1 MKEPMQSWLECFRLA
16 VAALKADKVKAC
28 LTTLSVLIGSASLV
42 LVLTIAGTGKRYIL
56 SRIEGIGANL
66 AYATLNRN
74 GSPATLQDELT
85 MADLEAIQNTLPTV
99 AAAAGTYDAPVD
111 FHVSGRPRHARLV
124 GATRDFLKIRN
135 LQITSGRYFDEQD
148 FVSRARVCLVTNP
161 IMERNPSLAIGE
173 VLRIDQFRCTVIG
186 TFTEGIPTF
195 GQSEIQAE
203 TILVPFPVAR
213 LITGEAFLQVI
224 YAQAHSSTEVD
235 ALTLE
240 LRRLLQARHRP
251 EARYDVG
258 NLSSLLQ
265 TAGDVS
271 LAMTLLLLAIGLV
284 TLTVGG
290 TGIMN
295 IMLANIAERKQ
306 EIGLRKALGARASEI
321 RLQFLM
327 EAIFISSAGSL
338 AGAVCAVAL
347 VVSATT
353 FFRDFVNLD
362 ISWSSVAFALLVS
375 SAVGLLFGYQ
385 PANRAAGLHPVEAL
399 RAEA

>member
-1 MKEPMQSWLECFRLA
+1 MRDPMQSWLESFRLA

-42 LVLTIAGTGKRYIL
+42 LVLTIAGTGKRYIV

-66 AYATLNRN
+66 VYATLNRN
-74 GSPATLQDELT
+74 GTPATLQDELT
-85 MADLEAIQNTLPTV
+85 MADLESIRNALPSV
-99 AAAAGTYDAPVD
+99 SAAAGTYDAPVD
-111 FHVSGRPRHARLV
+111 FQVSGRPRHARLV

-135 LQITSGRYFDEQD
+135 LRITSGRYFDDQD
-148 FVSRARVCLVTNP
+148 YVYRSKVCLVTDA
-161 IMERNPSLAIGE
+161 IMQRNPTLQIGE
-173 VLRIDQFRCTVIG
+173 TLRIDQFRCTVIG

-213 LITGEAFLQVI
+213 FVTGEAFLQVI
-224 YAQAHSSTEVD
+224 YAQAHSSKEVHR
-235 ALTLE
+235 LTSE
-240 LRRLLQARHRP
+240 LKGLLQTRHRR

-258 NLSSLLQ
+258 DLSSLLE

-338 AGAVCAVAL
+338 AGAICAVAL
-347 VVSATT
+347 VVSATA
-353 FFRDFVNLD
+353 FFKDFVNLD

-385 PANRAAGLHPVEAL
+385 PASRAADLHPVEAL

>member
-1 MKEPMQSWLECFRLA
+1 MQRWLECFRLA

-42 LVLTIAGTGKRYIL
+42 LVLTVAGTGKRYIV

-85 MADLEAIQNTLPTV
+85 LGDLEAIRSSLPNV
-99 AAAAGTYDAPVD
+99 VAAAGTYDAPVD
-111 FHVSGRPRHARLV
+111 FQVSGRPRHARLV

-148 FVSRARVCLVTNP
+148 FFSRAKVCLVTDP
-161 IMERNPSLAIGE
+161 VIERNPTLQLGE
-173 VLRIDQFRCTVIG
+173 VLRIDQFRCTLIG
-186 TFTEGIPTF
+186 TFTEGVPTF
-195 GQSEIQAE
+195 GQSEVQAE
-203 TILVPFPVAR
+203 TILVPFPVAK
-213 LITGEAFLQVI
+213 LVTGEAFLQVI
-224 YAQAHSSTEVD
+224 YAQASSSAEVHK
-235 ALTLE
+235 LTSE
-240 LRRLLQARHRP
+240 LKRILQGRHRR
-251 EARYDVG
+251 EARYDVE
-258 NLSSLLQ
+258 NLSSLLE
-265 TAGDVS
+265 TAGNIS
-271 LAMTLLLLAIGLV
+271 LAMTLVLLAVGLV

-306 EIGLRKALGARASEI
+306 EIGLRKALGARSSEI

-327 EAIFISSAGSL
+327 EAIFISSAGSI
-338 AGAVCAVAL
+338 AGAFFAVAL
-347 VVSATT
+347 VASATA
-353 FFRDFVNLD
+353 FFRDFVSLNL
-362 ISWSSVAFALLVS
+362 SWTSVAFALVVS

-385 PANRAAGLHPVEAL
+385 PASRAASLHPVEAL
-399 RAEA
+399 RTEV

>member
-1 MKEPMQSWLECFRLA
+1 MRDSMQSWLESFRLA

-42 LVLTIAGTGKRYIL
+42 LVLTIAGTGKRYII

-66 AYATLNRN
+66 VYATLNRN
-74 GSPATLQDELT
+74 GSPATLQDELG
-85 MADLEAIQNTLPTV
+85 MADLEAIRNTLPSV
-99 AAAAGTYDAPVD
+99 SAVAGTYDAPVD
-111 FHVSGRPRHARLV
+111 FQVSGRPRHARLV

-135 LQITSGRYFDEQD
+135 LRITSGRYFDEQD
-148 FVSRARVCLVTNP
+148 FGSRSKVCLVTDP
-161 IMERNPSLAIGE
+161 IRERNPSLEIGE
-173 VLRIDQFRCTVIG
+173 MLRIDQFRCTVIG

-195 GQSEIQAE
+195 GQSEIQTE

-213 LITGEAFLQVI
+213 FVTGEAFLQVI
-224 YAQAHSSTEVD
+224 YAQAHSSIEVHR
-235 ALTLE
+235 LTSE
-240 LRRLLQARHRP
+240 LKGLLQSRHRP
-251 EARYDVG
+251 DARYDVG
-258 NLSSLLQ
+258 NLSSLLE

-306 EIGLRKALGARASEI
+306 EIGLRKALGARSSEI

-338 AGAVCAVAL
+338 AGAICAVAL
-347 VVSATT
+347 VVSATA
-353 FFRDFVNLD
+353 FFRDFGNFD
-362 ISWSSVAFALLVS
+362 ISWSSVAFALLIS

-385 PANRAAGLHPVEAL
+385 PASRAAGLHPVEAL

>member
-1 MKEPMQSWLECFRLA
+1 MQSWLESFRLA

-42 LVLTIAGTGKRYIL
+42 LVLTIAGTGKRYIV

-66 AYATLNRN
+66 VYATLNRN
-74 GSPATLQDELT
+74 GTPATLQDELT
-85 MADLEAIQNTLPTV
+85 MADLESIRNALPSV
-99 AAAAGTYDAPVD
+99 SAAAGTYDAPVD
-111 FHVSGRPRHARLV
+111 FQVSGRPRHARLV

-135 LQITSGRYFDEQD
+135 LRITSGRYFDDQD
-148 FVSRARVCLVTNP
+148 YVSRSKVCLVTDA
-161 IMERNPSLAIGE
+161 IMQRNPTLQIGE
-173 VLRIDQFRCTVIG
+173 TLRIDQFRCTVIG

-213 LITGEAFLQVI
+213 FVTGEAFLQVI
-224 YAQAHSSTEVD
+224 YAQAHSSKEVHR
-235 ALTLE
+235 LTSE
-240 LRRLLQARHRP
+240 LKGLLQTRHRR

-258 NLSSLLQ
+258 DLSSLLE

-338 AGAVCAVAL
+338 AGAICAVAL
-347 VVSATT
+347 VVSATA
-353 FFRDFVNLD
+353 FFKDFVNLD

-385 PANRAAGLHPVEAL
+385 PASRAADLHPVEAL

>member
-1 MKEPMQSWLECFRLA
+1 MQQWLECFRLA

-28 LTTLSVLIGSASLV
+28 LTTISVLIGSASLV
-42 LVLTIAGTGKRYIL
+42 LVLTIAGTGKRYIV

-85 MADLEAIQNTLPTV
+85 LADLEAIRNTLPSV
-99 AAAAGTYDAPVD
+99 SAAAGTYDAPVD
-111 FHVSGRPRHARLV
+111 FQISGRPRHARLV

-148 FVSRARVCLVTNP
+148 FLSRAKVCLVTDP
-161 IMERNPSLAIGE
+161 IIERNPTLELGE

-186 TFTEGIPTF
+186 TFTEGVPTF

-203 TILVPFPVAR
+203 TILVPFPVAK
-213 LITGEAFLQVI
+213 LVTGEAFIQVI
-224 YAQAHSSTEVD
+224 YAQAVSSAEVHN
-235 ALTLE
+235 LTSE
-240 LRRLLQARHRP
+240 LKGLLQGRHRR
-251 EARYDVG
+251 EARYDVE
-258 NLSSLLQ
+258 NLSSLLE
-265 TAGDVS
+265 TAGDIS
-271 LAMTLLLLAIGLV
+271 LAMTLVLLAVGLV

-306 EIGLRKALGARASEI
+306 EIGLRKALGARSSEI

-327 EAIFISSAGSL
+327 EAIFISSAGSI
-338 AGAVCAVAL
+338 AGAFFAVAM
-347 VVSATT
+347 VVSATAL
-353 FFRDFVNLD
+353 FKDFVNLD
-362 ISWSSVAFALLVS
+362 ISWAAVAFALLVS

-385 PANRAAGLHPVEAL
+385 PASRAASLHPVEAL
-399 RAEA
+399 RTEI

>member
-1 MKEPMQSWLECFRLA
+1 MSDPMQSWLESFRLA

-42 LVLTIAGTGKRYIL
+42 LVLTIAGTGKRYIV

-74 GSPATLQDELT
+74 GSPAALQDELT
-85 MADLEAIQNTLPTV
+85 LADLEAIRSTLPGV
-99 AAAAGTYDAPVD
+99 SAAAGTYDAPVD
-111 FHVSGRPRHARLV
+111 FQVSGRPRHARLV

-148 FVSRARVCLVTNP
+148 FISRAKVCMVTDP
-161 IMERNPSLAIGE
+161 IIQRNPTLELGD

-186 TFTEGIPTF
+186 TFTEGVPTF

-203 TILVPFPVAR
+203 TILVPFPVAK
-213 LITGEAFLQVI
+213 LVTGEAFLQVI
-224 YAQAHSSTEVD
+224 YAQASSSSEVHKLTTE
-235 ALTLE
+235 LKG
-240 LRRLLQARHRP
+240 LLQGRHRR

-258 NLSSLLQ
+258 NLSSLLEV
-265 TAGDVS
+265 AGDIS
-271 LAMTLLLLAIGLV
+271 LALTLVLLAVGLV

-306 EIGLRKALGARASEI
+306 EIGLRKALGARSSEI

-327 EAIFISSAGSL
+327 EAIFISSAGSI
-338 AGAVCAVAL
+338 GGVVFAVAL
-347 VVSATT
+347 VVSATG
-353 FFRDFVNLD
+353 FFRDFVNLNV
-362 ISWSSVAFALLVS
+362 SWTAVAFALLVS
-375 SAVGLLFGYQ
+375 SAVGVLFGYQ
-385 PANRAAGLHPVEAL
+385 PASRAASLHPVEAL
-399 RAEA
+399 RTEA

>member
-1 MKEPMQSWLECFRLA
+1 MQQWLECFRLA
-16 VAALKADKVKAC
+16 LAALKADKVKAC
-28 LTTLSVLIGSASLV
+28 LTTISVLIGSASLV
-42 LVLTIAGTGKRYIL
+42 LVLTIAGTGKRYIV

-85 MADLEAIQNTLPTV
+85 LADLEAIRNTLPSV
-99 AAAAGTYDAPVD
+99 SAAAGTYDAPVD
-111 FHVSGRPRHARLV
+111 FQISGRPRHARLV

-148 FVSRARVCLVTNP
+148 FLSRAKVCLVTDP
-161 IMERNPSLAIGE
+161 IIERNPTLELGE

-186 TFTEGIPTF
+186 TFTEGVPTF

-203 TILVPFPVAR
+203 TILVPFPVAK
-213 LITGEAFLQVI
+213 LVTGEAFLQVI
-224 YAQAHSSTEVD
+224 YAQAASSTEVHN
-235 ALTLE
+235 LTSE
-240 LRRLLQARHRP
+240 LKGLLQGRHRR
-251 EARYDVG
+251 EARYDVE
-258 NLSSLLQ
+258 NLSSLLE
-265 TAGDVS
+265 TAGDIS
-271 LAMTLLLLAIGLV
+271 LAMTLVLLAVGLV

-306 EIGLRKALGARASEI
+306 EIGLRKALGARSSEI

-327 EAIFISSAGSL
+327 EAIFISSAGSI
-338 AGAVCAVAL
+338 AGAFFAVAM
-347 VVSATT
+347 VVSATA
-353 FFRDFVNLD
+353 FFKDFVNLD
-362 ISWSSVAFALLVS
+362 ISWASVAFALLVS

-385 PANRAAGLHPVEAL
+385 PASRAASLHPVEAL
-399 RAEA
+399 RTEI

>member
-1 MKEPMQSWLECFRLA
+1 MQQWLECFRLA

-42 LVLTIAGTGKRYIL
+42 LVLTVAGTGKRYIV

-66 AYATLNRN
+66 AYVTLNRN
-74 GSPATLQDELT
+74 GSPVILQDELT
-85 MADLEAIQNTLPTV
+85 MGDLEAIRKLPNV
-99 AAAAGTYDAPVD
+99 LAAAGTYDLPVD
-111 FHVSGRPRHARLV
+111 FQISGRPRRARLV
-124 GATRDFLKIRN
+124 GATPDFLRIRN

-148 FVSRARVCLVTNP
+148 FVSRDRVCLVTDP
-161 IMERNPSLAIGE
+161 IAERNRTLQLGE
-173 VLRIDQFRCTVIG
+173 ALRIDQFRCTVIG
-186 TFTEGIPTF
+186 TFSEGVPTF

-203 TILVPFPVAR
+203 TILVPFPLAKLV
-213 LITGEAFLQVI
+213 TGEAFLQVI
-224 YAQAHSSTEVD
+224 YTQAYASAEVPT
-235 ALTLE
+235 LTSE
-240 LRRLLQARHRP
+240 LKELLQSRHRR

-258 NLSSLLQ
+258 NLSSLLE
-265 TAGDVS
+265 TAGDIS
-271 LAMTLLLLAIGLV
+271 LAMTLVLLAVGLV

-306 EIGLRKALGARASEI
+306 EIGLRKALGARSSEI

-327 EAIFISSAGSL
+327 EAIFISSAGSI
-338 AGAVCAVAL
+338 AGAFCAVAL
-347 VVSATT
+347 VVSAAT

-362 ISWSSVAFALLVS
+362 VSWSSVAFALLVS

-385 PANRAAGLHPVEAL
+385 SASRAAGLNPVEAL
-399 RAEA
+399 RTEA

>member
-1 MKEPMQSWLECFRLA
+1 MRDSMQQWLECFRLA
-16 VAALKADKVKAC
+16 IAALRADKVKAC

-42 LVLTIAGTGKRYIL
+42 LVLTIAGTGKRYIV

-85 MADLEAIQNTLPTV
+85 LADLEAIRNTLPTV
-99 AAAAGTYDAPVD
+99 SAAAGTYDAPVD
-111 FHVSGRPRHARLV
+111 FQISGRPRHARLV

-148 FVSRARVCLVTNP
+148 FLSRAKVCLVTDP
-161 IMERNPSLAIGE
+161 ILERNPTLQLGE

-186 TFTEGIPTF
+186 TFTEGVPTF

-213 LITGEAFLQVI
+213 LVTGEAFLQVI
-224 YAQAHSSTEVD
+224 YAQAASSAEVHN
-235 ALTLE
+235 LTSDLKG
-240 LRRLLQARHRP
+240 LLQGRHRR
-251 EARYDVG
+251 EARYDVE
-258 NLSSLLQ
+258 NLSSLLE
-265 TAGDVS
+265 TAGDIS
-271 LAMTLLLLAIGLV
+271 LAMTLVLLAVGLV

-306 EIGLRKALGARASEI
+306 EIGLRKALGARSSEI

-327 EAIFISSAGSL
+327 EAIFISSAGSV
-338 AGAVCAVAL
+338 AGAFFAVAL
-347 VVSATT
+347 VVSATA

-362 ISWSSVAFALLVS
+362 LSWTSVIFALLVS

-385 PANRAAGLHPVEAL
+385 PASRAASLHPVEAL
-399 RAEA
+399 RTEG

>member
-1 MKEPMQSWLECFRLA
+1 MRDQMQQWLECFRLA

-42 LVLTIAGTGKRYIL
+42 LVLTVAGTGKRYIV

-74 GSPATLQDELT
+74 GTPAILQDELT
-85 MADLEAIQNTLPTV
+85 MGDLEAIRTLPNV
-99 AAAAGTYDAPVD
+99 LAAAGTYDAPVD
-111 FHVSGRPRHARLV
+111 FQVSGRPRHARLV

-148 FVSRARVCLVTNP
+148 FLSRAKVCLVTDP
-161 IMERNPSLAIGE
+161 VIERNPTLQLGE

-186 TFTEGIPTF
+186 TFTEGVPTF

-203 TILVPFPVAR
+203 SILVPFPVAK

-224 YAQAHSSTEVD
+224 YAQASSSVEVHK
-235 ALTLE
+235 LTSE
-240 LRRLLQARHRP
+240 LKGLLQNRHRR
-251 EARYDVG
+251 EARYDVD

-265 TAGDVS
+265 TAGDIS
-271 LAMTLLLLAIGLV
+271 LAMTLVLLAVGLV

-306 EIGLRKALGARASEI
+306 EIGLRKALGARSSEI

-327 EAIFISSAGSL
+327 EAIFISSAGS
-338 AGAVCAVAL
+338 
-347 VVSATT
+347 
-353 FFRDFVNLD
+353 
-362 ISWSSVAFALLVS
+362 I
-375 SAVGLLFGYQ
+375 
-385 PANRAAGLHPVEAL
+385 
-399 RAEA
+399 